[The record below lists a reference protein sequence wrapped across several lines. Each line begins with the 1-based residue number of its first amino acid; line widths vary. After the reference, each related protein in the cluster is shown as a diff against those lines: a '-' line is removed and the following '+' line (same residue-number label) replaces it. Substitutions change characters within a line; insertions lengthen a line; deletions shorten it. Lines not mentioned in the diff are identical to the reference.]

1 MVYTNYGGILFNMDK
16 KVLENIRQSLLDIYR
31 MEVIDGIRDILS
43 GENSFLLLLLS
54 CSSSPLTASFMAERL
69 NITKGRI
76 TALISS
82 LLDKEDIE
90 ITLDMKDRRK
100 TLIRLTEKGRNR
112 IETKIDEVN
121 EKLEYLIRDLSIE
134 EVNVLLN
141 ILEKVKN
148 RGEWVW
154 NT

>member
-1 MVYTNYGGILFNMDK
+1 MVYTNYGGILFDMDK

-121 EKLEYLIRDLSIE
+121 EKLEYLIRDLSVE

-148 RGEWVW
+148 RGE
-154 NT
+154 

>member
-1 MVYTNYGGILFNMDK
+1 MDK
-16 KVLENIRQSLLDIYR
+16 LVLENIRQSLLDIYR

-90 ITLDMKDRRK
+90 INLDMKDRRK
-100 TLIRLTEKGRNR
+100 TLINLTEKGRNR

-121 EKLEYLIRDLSIE
+121 EKLEYLIQDLSIE
-134 EVNVLLN
+134 EVNFLLN

-148 RGEWVW
+148 RGK
-154 NT
+154 

>member
-1 MVYTNYGGILFNMDK
+1 MDK

-121 EKLEYLIRDLSIE
+121 EKLEYLIRDLSEE

-148 RGEWVW
+148 RCE
-154 NT
+154 

>member
-43 GENSFLLLLLS
+43 GENAFLLLLLS

-148 RGEWVW
+148 RGE
-154 NT
+154 

>member
-1 MVYTNYGGILFNMDK
+1 MDK

-90 ITLDMKDRRK
+90 INLDMKDRRK
-100 TLIRLTEKGRNR
+100 TLIKLTEKGRNR

-148 RGEWVW
+148 RGE
-154 NT
+154 

>member
-54 CSSSPLTASFMAERL
+54 CSSSPLTASLMAERL

-121 EKLEYLIRDLSIE
+121 EKLEYLISDLSIE

-148 RGEWVW
+148 RGE
-154 NT
+154 

>member
-1 MVYTNYGGILFNMDK
+1 MDK

-148 RGEWVW
+148 RGE
-154 NT
+154 

>member
-121 EKLEYLIRDLSIE
+121 EKLEYLIRDLSEE
-134 EVNVLLN
+134 EVNFLLN

-148 RGEWVW
+148 RGK
-154 NT
+154 

>member
-121 EKLEYLIRDLSIE
+121 EKLEYLISDLSIE

-148 RGEWVW
+148 RGK
-154 NT
+154 

>member
-100 TLIRLTEKGRNR
+100 TLIKLTEKGRNR

-121 EKLEYLIRDLSIE
+121 EKLEYLIRDLSEE
-134 EVNVLLN
+134 EVNFLLN

-148 RGEWVW
+148 RGE
-154 NT
+154 

>member
-1 MVYTNYGGILFNMDK
+1 MDK

-121 EKLEYLIRDLSIE
+121 
-134 EVNVLLN
+134 
-141 ILEKVKN
+141 
-148 RGEWVW
+148 
-154 NT
+154 

>member
-1 MVYTNYGGILFNMDK
+1 MDK

-148 RGEWVW
+148 KGE
-154 NT
+154 

>member
-16 KVLENIRQSLLDIYR
+16 NVLENIRQSLLDIYR

-54 CSSSPLTASFMAERL
+54 CSSSLLTASFMAARL
-69 NITKGRI
+69 HITKGRL

-148 RGEWVW
+148 RGE
-154 NT
+154 

>member
-1 MVYTNYGGILFNMDK
+1 MVYTTHVGILFNMDK

-148 RGEWVW
+148 RGE
-154 NT
+154 

>member
-1 MVYTNYGGILFNMDK
+1 MDK

-112 IETKIDEVN
+112 SETKIDEVN

-134 EVNVLLN
+134 EVNFLLN

-148 RGEWVW
+148 RGE
-154 NT
+154 

>member
-43 GENSFLLLLLS
+43 GENSFFFFLLS

-148 RGEWVW
+148 RGE
-154 NT
+154 

>member
-1 MVYTNYGGILFNMDK
+1 MDK

-100 TLIRLTEKGRNR
+100 TLIQLTEKGRNR

-121 EKLEYLIRDLSIE
+121 EKLEYLISDLSIE

-148 RGEWVW
+148 RGE
-154 NT
+154 

>member
-31 MEVIDGIRDILS
+31 MEVIDGIRDILG

-121 EKLEYLIRDLSIE
+121 EKLEYLIRDLSEE

-148 RGEWVW
+148 RGE
-154 NT
+154 

>member
-1 MVYTNYGGILFNMDK
+1 MDK

-121 EKLEYLIRDLSIE
+121 EKLEYLISDLSIE

-141 ILEKVKN
+141 ILEKLMSLK
-148 RGEWVW
+148 
-154 NT
+154 

>member
-121 EKLEYLIRDLSIE
+121 EKLEYLIRDLSE
-134 EVNVLLN
+134 EDVNFLLN

-148 RGEWVW
+148 RGK
-154 NT
+154 

>member
-1 MVYTNYGGILFNMDK
+1 MDK

-100 TLIRLTEKGRNR
+100 TLINLTEKGRNR

-121 EKLEYLIRDLSIE
+121 EKLEYLIRDLSEE

-148 RGEWVW
+148 RCE
-154 NT
+154 

>member
-148 RGEWVW
+148 KGE
-154 NT
+154 

>member
-141 ILEKVKN
+141 ILLV
-148 RGEWVW
+148 RCIV
-154 NT
+154 

>member
-1 MVYTNYGGILFNMDK
+1 MDK
-16 KVLENIRQSLLDIYR
+16 NVLENIRQSLLDIYR

-121 EKLEYLIRDLSIE
+121 EKLEYLIRDLSEE
-134 EVNVLLN
+134 EVNFLLN

-148 RGEWVW
+148 RGK
-154 NT
+154 

>member
-1 MVYTNYGGILFNMDK
+1 MDK

-54 CSSSPLTASFMAERL
+54 CSSSPLTASFMAERV

-121 EKLEYLIRDLSIE
+121 EKLEYLIRDLSEE
-134 EVNVLLN
+134 EVNFLLN

-148 RGEWVW
+148 RGK
-154 NT
+154 

>member
-1 MVYTNYGGILFNMDK
+1 MDK

-90 ITLDMKDRRK
+90 INLDMKDRRK
-100 TLIRLTEKGRNR
+100 TLIKLTEKGRNR

-121 EKLEYLIRDLSIE
+121 EKLEYLIRDLSEE
-134 EVNVLLN
+134 EVNFLLN

-148 RGEWVW
+148 RGK
-154 NT
+154 

>member
-121 EKLEYLIRDLSIE
+121 EKLEYLIRDLSEE
-134 EVNVLLN
+134 EVNFLLN

-148 RGEWVW
+148 RGE
-154 NT
+154 

>member
-1 MVYTNYGGILFNMDK
+1 MDK

-31 MEVIDGIRDILS
+31 MEVIDGIRDIIS

-121 EKLEYLIRDLSIE
+121 EKLEYLIRDLSE
-134 EVNVLLN
+134 EEDNFLLN

-148 RGEWVW
+148 RGK
-154 NT
+154 

>member
-1 MVYTNYGGILFNMDK
+1 MDK

-100 TLIRLTEKGRNR
+100 TLIRLTVKGRNR

-148 RGEWVW
+148 RGE
-154 NT
+154 

>member
-1 MVYTNYGGILFNMDK
+1 MDK

-43 GENSFLLLLLS
+43 GENAFLLLLLS

-121 EKLEYLIRDLSIE
+121 EKLEYLIQDLSIE

-148 RGEWVW
+148 RGE
-154 NT
+154 

>member
-1 MVYTNYGGILFNMDK
+1 MDK

-90 ITLDMKDRRK
+90 INLDMKDRRK

-121 EKLEYLIRDLSIE
+121 EKLEYLISDLSIE

-148 RGEWVW
+148 RGE
-154 NT
+154 

>member
-1 MVYTNYGGILFNMDK
+1 MVYTNYGGILFDMDK

-121 EKLEYLIRDLSIE
+121 EKLEYLISDLSIE

-148 RGEWVW
+148 RGE
-154 NT
+154 

>member
-1 MVYTNYGGILFNMDK
+1 MDK

-100 TLIRLTEKGRNR
+100 TLIKLTEKGRNR

-121 EKLEYLIRDLSIE
+121 EKLEYLISDLSIE

-148 RGEWVW
+148 RGE
-154 NT
+154 

>member
-1 MVYTNYGGILFNMDK
+1 MDK

-100 TLIRLTEKGRNR
+100 TLIRLTEKGRKR

-121 EKLEYLIRDLSIE
+121 EKLEYLISDLSIE

-148 RGEWVW
+148 RGK
-154 NT
+154 

>member
-112 IETKIDEVN
+112 IETKIYEVN
-121 EKLEYLIRDLSIE
+121 EKLEYLISDLSIE

-148 RGEWVW
+148 RGE
-154 NT
+154 

>member
-1 MVYTNYGGILFNMDK
+1 MDK

-43 GENSFLLLLLS
+43 GENAFLLLLLS

-121 EKLEYLIRDLSIE
+121 EKLEYLIRNLSEE

-148 RGEWVW
+148 RGE
-154 NT
+154 